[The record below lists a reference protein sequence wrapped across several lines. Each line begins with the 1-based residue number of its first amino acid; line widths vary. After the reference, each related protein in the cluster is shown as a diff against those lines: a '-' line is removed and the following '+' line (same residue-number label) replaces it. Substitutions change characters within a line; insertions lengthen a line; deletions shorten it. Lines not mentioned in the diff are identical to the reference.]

1 MPFETV
7 LSEIREHT
15 TIITFNRPHRLN
27 ALIPQL
33 ETEAAEALRQ
43 AEADPQVR
51 AVIITGAGRA
61 FCAGMDMKAAAEA
74 PAETRERPRPV
85 DPQAARLRLHV
96 LVRDV
101 TKPVIAAVNGPA
113 RGAGC
118 NVIWGAD
125 FRIAGESADFA
136 LNFTERGLV
145 GAASGTYIQQ
155 LVGRHIATRIMM
167 LGETFDARQAEAWG
181 LIHEVTP
188 DDQLLETAMRW
199 AARLARQQPLALRY
213 TKLLMNRGLHEPLIN
228 VWEAQIAANAI
239 LRQTEDYQEGL
250 RAFAERR
257 EPNYKG
263 F

>member
-1 MPFETV
+1 
-7 LSEIREHT
+7 
-15 TIITFNRPHRLN
+15 
-27 ALIPQL
+27 
-33 ETEAAEALRQ
+33 
-43 AEADPQVR
+43 
-51 AVIITGAGRA
+51 
-61 FCAGMDMKAAAEA
+61 
-74 PAETRERPRPV
+74 
-85 DPQAARLRLHV
+85 
-96 LVRDV
+96 
-101 TKPVIAAVNGPA
+101 
-113 RGAGC
+113 
-118 NVIWGAD
+118 
-125 FRIAGESADFA
+125 
-136 LNFTERGLV
+136 
-145 GAASGTYIQQ
+145 
-155 LVGRHIATRIMM
+155 M